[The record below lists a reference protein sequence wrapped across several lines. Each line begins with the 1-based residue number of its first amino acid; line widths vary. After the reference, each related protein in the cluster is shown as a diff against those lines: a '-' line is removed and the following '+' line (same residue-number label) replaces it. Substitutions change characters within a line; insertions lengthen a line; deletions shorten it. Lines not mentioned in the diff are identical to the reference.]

1 MHPHTLSHRTNM
13 YSSTVTHLHTLWHV
27 NRHSQYTSEIT
38 PNSEAV
44 EMKPSY
50 TMDSHSV
57 LHQQKVY
64 QGIKHTCCECKHN
77 PIQQHNPTSSNCMQ
91 ASFKT
96 SDTSVWMVMKIM
108 GQLNIIRFHF
118 ASCSACLTFHCSTIV
133 SFNKVVLFVQRI
145 FVWNQKQSRL

>member
-44 EMKPSY
+44 EMNPSY
-50 TMDSHSV
+50 TTDPHSG

-64 QGIKHTCCECKHN
+64 HGIKHTRWDYKHN
-77 PIQQHNPTSSNCMQ
+77 PIQQYGPTSSNCTQ
-91 ASFKT
+91 LSFKT
-96 SDTSVWMVMKIM
+96 YDNSVWAVMKTM
-108 GQLNIIRFHF
+108 GQLSIIRFHF
-118 ASCSACLTFHCSTIV
+118 ASCSACLTFRCSGIV
-133 SFNKVVLFVQRI
+133 SFNKVVLFVQTI